1 MDKMDKK
8 NITLD
13 YLQQLH
19 DLPFLD
25 LIFQAASSHRENHD
39 SKKIQ
44 FCTLLSI
51 KTGGCSEDCSYCP
64 QAARYQTGLE
74 KHKLLDIDDVLS
86 QATKAKDEGS
96 SRFCM
101 GAAFR
106 EVKDNQDFENIL
118 TMVTGVKKLGLE
130 ACCTLG
136 MLTESQ
142 AKRLKDAGLTAYN
155 HNLDTSNEFYNE
167 VITTR
172 NYEDRLKTIENVS
185 KAGISVCCGGI
196 IGLGEK
202 VSDRLKLLLQ
212 LASLDPQPESVP
224 INTLV
229 PVPGTPLENKQQVSV
244 FDWVRIIAIA
254 RIILPKAMIR
264 LSAGR
269 LTISKEAQSLAFMAG
284 ANSIFTGEKLLTT
297 GNPCWEFD
305 TELMDTLG
313 LNKQVEEFAVS

>member
-1 MDKMDKK
+1 MHKK
-8 NITLD
+8 EITLE
-13 YLQQLH
+13 YLQNLH

-25 LIFQAASSHRENHD
+25 LVFQAATVHRENHD
-39 SKKIQ
+39 SKKMQ

-51 KTGGCSEDCSYCP
+51 KTGGCPEDCSYCP
-64 QAARYQTGLE
+64 QAARYQTGLQ
-74 KHKLLDIDDVLS
+74 KHKLLDVDDVLT
-86 QATKAKDEGS
+86 QAKKAKEEGS

-106 EVKDNQDFENIL
+106 EVKDNQDFEDIL
-118 TMVTGVKKLGLE
+118 SMVTGVKNLGLE

-142 AKRLKDAGLTAYN
+142 AKRLKEAGLTAYN

-167 VITTR
+167 VISTR
-172 NYEDRLKTIENVS
+172 NYEDRLKTIDNVA

-196 IGLGEK
+196 IGMGEK
-202 VSDRLKLLLQ
+202 VSDRLKLLLK

-229 PVPGTPLENKQQVSV
+229 PVPGTPLENRDPVSV

-254 RIILPKAMIR
+254 RIILPKSMIR

-305 TELMDTLG
+305 AELMETLG
-313 LNKQVEEFAVS
+313 LNTQVEEVAVT